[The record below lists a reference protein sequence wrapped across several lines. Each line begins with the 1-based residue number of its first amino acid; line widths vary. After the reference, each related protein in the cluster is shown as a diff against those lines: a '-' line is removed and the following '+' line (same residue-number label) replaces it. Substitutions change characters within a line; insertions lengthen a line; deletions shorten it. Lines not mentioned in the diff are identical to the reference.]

1 MKNSVKN
8 TIASIVPNTI
18 VITPENYGKLV
29 LLGNN
34 RDIVQNHVTT
44 MFNSV
49 KRNNVL
55 RDVIVVF
62 DKLSGL
68 YKVVDGQHLW
78 HALMLLK
85 LPITCRVANCDAND
99 MEAVTKL
106 MIDLNT
112 ASKSWTFTTYIE
124 CWAKTN
130 NPQYNFLKVM
140 IDMNNDIQ
148 STVVLMAY
156 ARKSRTLATKQ
167 VKEGNFEV
175 VDRPYGDKLINSIRE
190 CNKYVPSTR
199 PINQALI
206 ELMVSVEKYDHK
218 KMIKALKENKNL
230 ELSHKESII
239 FKQLLNLYNS

>member
-1 MKNSVKN
+1 MKNANKS
-8 TIASIVPNTI
+8 IASIISNTI

-34 RDIVQNHVTT
+34 RDIVPAHITT
-44 MFNSV
+44 MLNSV

-78 HALMLLK
+78 HALMLLN
-85 LPITCRVANCDAND
+85 LPIVCKVASCDAND

-112 ASKSWTFTTYIE
+112 ASKSWTFTTYID

-140 IDMNNDIQ
+140 IEMNNDIQ

-156 ARKSRTLATKQ
+156 ARKSRNLATKQ

-175 VDRPYGDKLINSIRE
+175 VDRAYGDKLINYIRE

-218 KMIKALKENKNL
+218 KMIKALKENKHV
-230 ELSHKESII
+230 ELSAKESLI
-239 FKQLLNLYNS
+239 FKQLVKLYNS